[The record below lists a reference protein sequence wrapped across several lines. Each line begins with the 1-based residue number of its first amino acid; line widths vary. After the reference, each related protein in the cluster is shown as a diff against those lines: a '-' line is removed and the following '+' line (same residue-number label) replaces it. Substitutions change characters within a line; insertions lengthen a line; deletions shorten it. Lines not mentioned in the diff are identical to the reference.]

1 MDSQSYRDLWE
12 PILQHLSSYYSE
24 TVVNLWF
31 RPLTLAGLNSS
42 AAVLLSDNPTKCGI
56 IRDRYL
62 DVLEQVFEE
71 VFGYSVRVAVVCQ
84 GEEPLDIPAILEAL
98 TNGEELPSSFTG
110 TLPSPGSSRPKGA
123 ESSADS
129 QAREPE
135 DSEVSS
141 SLSGLF
147 SSDSFFGREY
157 TFDTFIVGRSN
168 QMAHATCCAVADN
181 PANEYNPLFIYGQ
194 SGLGKT
200 HLLYAIANRV
210 RENNPSAKIVL
221 VKGEAFTNEL
231 IEAIRKE
238 QTAKFREK
246 YRQSDVF
253 LIDDV
258 QFISGKEATQIEF
271 FNTFNDLYE
280 AKKQIILTSDRP
292 PKEIKTLEDRLRS
305 RFESGMVVDVQPPDM
320 ETRIAILRQ
329 KAIQQ
334 NLNIPNEV
342 LNFLGESLNGNI
354 RQIEGV
360 IKKLGAYS
368 GLLHQPINVEM
379 AKEAIADI
387 MPGKEPLSV
396 TQDKIISI
404 VSAKYGVSAAD
415 ILGQKRNKDI
425 MLARHVCIYIIRS
438 QTDMSYPS
446 IGRLFNRDHSTIMS
460 SINTIEKR
468 IQEDSEME
476 SDIQDIIKE
485 IKNM

>member
-1 MDSQSYRDLWE
+1 MDSQSYRDIWE

-31 RPLTLAGLNSS
+31 RPLTLAALNST
-42 AAVLLSDNPTKCGI
+42 AAVLLSDNATKCGI

-71 VFGYSVRVAVVCQ
+71 VFGYPVRVAVIYQ
-84 GEEPLDIPAILEAL
+84 GEEPVNVQSVLEAV
-98 TNGEELPSSFTG
+98 TNGEEIPSFAGSV
-110 TLPSPGSSRPKGA
+110 PAPGSSRPNGTDSSA
-123 ESSADS
+123 ESAGEQDS
-129 QAREPE
+129 GS
-135 DSEVSS
+135 SEAGS

-231 IEAIRKE
+231 IEAIRRE
-238 QTAKFREK
+238 QTSKFREK

-305 RFESGMVVDVQPPDM
+305 RFESGMVVDVQPPDL

-334 NLNIPNEV
+334 NLSIPNEV

-360 IKKLGAYS
+360 IKKIGAYA
-368 GLLHQPINVEM
+368 GLLHQPINVDM

-387 MPGKEPLSV
+387 TPGKEPLSV
-396 TQDKIISI
+396 TQDKIINI
-404 VSAKYGVSAAD
+404 VSAKYGVSASD

-460 SINTIEKR
+460 SINTIEKK
-468 IQEDSEME
+468 IEEDSQME
-476 SDIQDIIKE
+476 SDIHDIIKE